1 MGHFTIKLPNN
12 RFGDVRWGKVRKI
25 ALPFGYLFKKDKDAK
40 TGYIIK
46 VSQGIGNQNEYRL
59 FKTEDGRWFHDPDG
73 KKPVEDEAAIAIK
86 QAIEQQE
93 TFST

>member
-12 RFGDVRWGKVRKI
+12 RLGDVRWGKVRKV
-25 ALPFGYLFKKDKDAK
+25 ALPFGWLFQKDKDVK

-46 VSQGIGNQNEYRL
+46 LSPGIVNQNEYRL
-59 FKTEDGRWFHDPDG
+59 FKTKDGRWFHDPDG
-73 KKPVEDEAAIAIK
+73 KKPVEDEASIAIK

-93 TFST
+93 TFSA